1 VVIDSPHARGARDA
15 ASPAAVSPDPDG
27 PDGPDLPDEP
37 DEPGDGDGPED
48 YDDVPGGRDR
58 SAIRAVRIAVTVI
71 AVPLVI
77 AIAFLAGRVTA
88 TDSAPT
94 DISADAG
101 FARDMQVH
109 HSQAVEMSLIVRDR
123 TTDPE
128 VRLLAYD
135 ILRTQQQQAGQM
147 YAWLQLW
154 KLPQASNRTPM
165 AWAGDMHGMN
175 MPSVPAGA
183 SGATAMPG
191 MASAADIRRL
201 STLSGKDA
209 ERLYLQLMIAHH
221 KGGVGMAQAA
231 IRLAHRPEVLDLAH
245 KIVAAQQSE
254 ITLMESMLAKR
265 S

>member
-1 VVIDSPHARGARDA
+1 MNPSRERRDA
-15 ASPAAVSPDPDG
+15 QGASPDG

-37 DEPGDGDGPED
+37 DEPGGDGPED
-48 YDDVPGGRDR
+48 FDDDAAAGRHDR
-58 SAIRAVRIAVTVI
+58 SAIRAVRIAVAVI

-88 TDSAPT
+88 GDSTPT

-123 TTDPE
+123 TTDE
-128 VRLLAYD
+128 RVRLLAYD

-147 YAWLQLW
+147 YGWLELW
-154 KLPQASNRTPM
+154 GLPQASNQAPM
-165 AWAGDMHGMN
+165 AWAGGMGHDMG
-175 MPSVPAGA
+175 AA
-183 SGATAMPG
+183 SGSADDSAGTATMPG
-191 MASAADIRRL
+191 MASAADLQRL
-201 STLSGKDA
+201 RTLQGRDA

-221 KGGVGMAQAA
+221 QGGVEMAEAA
-231 IRLAHRPEVLDLAH
+231 IRLAHQPEVLELAR
-245 KIVAAQQSE
+245 KVVAAQQSE
-254 ITLMESMLAKR
+254 ISLMQGMLRER

>member
-1 VVIDSPHARGARDA
+1 VVIDSPHARQPARDDVTGTP
-15 ASPAAVSPDPDG
+15 STQG

-37 DEPGDGDGPED
+37 DDGDGP
-48 YDDVPGGRDR
+48 DDFDDEPGTRDR
-58 SAIRAVRIAVTVI
+58 SAIRAVRIAVAVI

-88 TDSAPT
+88 SDSTPT

-109 HSQAVEMSLIVRDR
+109 HAQAVEMSLIVRDR
-123 TTDPE
+123 TTDPA

-147 YAWLQLW
+147 FAWLQLW
-154 KLPQASNRTPM
+154 HLPQASNRAPM
-165 AWAGDMHGMN
+165 AWAGDMHGMD
-175 MPSVPAGA
+175 MPATPAGVT
-183 SGATAMPG
+183 GATAMPG

-201 STLSGKDA
+201 GTLQGKDA

-231 IRLAHRPEVLDLAH
+231 ERLAHRPEVLDLAR
-245 KIVAAQQSE
+245 KIIAAQESE
-254 ITLMESMLAKR
+254 IAMMTGMLAER